1 MNKHAFKYLQTRRK
15 GLLSGKDLKRRVQYA
30 RNMMINHPENVWTKH
45 VCFYLDASSFVHKIN
60 PFSQARAP
68 GTRNWRKKNEGL
80 CIDCTSKGKKAGSGG
95 KIAHFMVCI
104 SYSIITAQDI

>member
-1 MNKHAFKYLQTRRK
+1 
-15 GLLSGKDLKRRVQYA
+15 
-30 RNMMINHPENVWTKH
+30 MMINHPENVWTKH

-104 SYSIITAQDI
+104 SYGKGVYFCKQYEKMDGPIFH